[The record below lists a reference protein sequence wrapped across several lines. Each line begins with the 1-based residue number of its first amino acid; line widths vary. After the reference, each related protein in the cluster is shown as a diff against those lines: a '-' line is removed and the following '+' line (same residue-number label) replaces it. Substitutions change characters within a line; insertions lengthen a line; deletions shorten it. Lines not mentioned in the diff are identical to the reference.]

1 MQGSILY
8 KYFPIAINNPEVK
21 RMNNISV
28 IKRSGNKEPLAVE
41 KWQAQ
46 IAKVCSGIADV
57 SQSMIE
63 INAQPHFY
71 DGISTQEIDDITLR
85 AIVDLI
91 DVEGNPDI
99 GNVNYQ
105 YVAGK
110 QRLSMLRKDVYGS
123 YEVPHIYEIVKKNIS
138 VGLYTP
144 ELLEWYTEDE
154 WNKMNDLLD
163 HEKDEEYS
171 YAAIEQLIE
180 KYLVRNRA
188 TKEIYETPQIR
199 YMVAAATVFHKEEPN
214 TARMRYIKE
223 YYNAASDG
231 LFTLATPVLA
241 GLGTPTKQFSSC
253 VLIRSDDDLD
263 SIFAS
268 GEMMAKYAS
277 KRAGIGLEIGRLR
290 PLGSPIRGGEIM
302 HTGMIPFLKKWFG
315 DLRSCSQGGI
325 RNASATVFYPIW
337 HHQFDDLI
345 VLKNNQGTEE
355 TRVRHMDYGVVLS
368 SFFWRRFKNKEDI
381 TFFDPNQVPDLYEAF
396 YNNTELF
403 EELYVKYEKR
413 KDLRK
418 KVMNAEDVFK
428 GGILKER
435 TDTGR
440 IYLVFIDNVQNQG
453 PFDPEYHPIY
463 QSNLCCE
470 ILLPTK
476 PFKRLDDDTGRI
488 ALCTLGSINWGA
500 FRNPE
505 DMRRA
510 CRILHRSL
518 NNILDYQDF
527 LSIQSKLSN
536 DEIRP
541 LGIGV
546 TNLAYWHAKRGMY
559 YGQSD
564 SLAEVKT
571 WMEHQAY
578 YLTEASVELAKER
591 GKCLGSDQT
600 RYGQGKFP
608 WELRAAGVNE
618 LADFTPEL
626 DWESLRADMIQYGV
640 RNATQMAI
648 APVESSSVVINS
660 TNGIEMP
667 MSLISTKE
675 SKAGSLVQVVPEYQK
690 LKSKYQ
696 LMWDQRDCVG
706 YLKTSAVL
714 AAYVDQSISTNTFY
728 NPAFFPD
735 RKVPT
740 TLIAKN
746 LMLACKWG
754 IKTFYYSLI
763 NKQGS
768 KLEVAELAKSYVNG
782 NSESSKM
789 NYTEVE
795 IDDDCEA
802 CKL

>member
-1 MQGSILY
+1 MSI
-8 KYFPIAINNPEVK
+8 IQVT
-21 RMNNISV
+21 
-28 IKRSGNKEPLAVE
+28 KRSGARVPLDVT

-46 IAKVCSGIADV
+46 VTKVCAGIADV

-63 INAQPHFY
+63 IKAQPHFY
-71 DGISTQEIDDITLR
+71 DGIGTREIDELTLR

-91 DVEGNPDI
+91 DIEHNPDV
-99 GNVNYQ
+99 GHVNYQ

-110 QRLSMLRKDVYGS
+110 QRLSMLRKDVYGDYNPPS
-123 YEVPHIYEIVKKNIS
+123 LYEIVKTN
-138 VGLYTP
+138 VATGLYTN
-144 ELLEWYTEDE
+144 ELLEWYSEDE
-154 WNKMNDLLD
+154 WDKMNDFLD
-163 HEKDEEYS
+163 HAKDEEYS

-180 KYLVRNRA
+180 KYLVRNRS
-188 TKEIYETPQIR
+188 TKQIYETPQVR
-199 YMVAAATVFHKEEPN
+199 YMIAAATVMHKED
-214 TARMRYIKE
+214 THQRLRFIKE

-368 SFFWRRFKNKEDI
+368 AFFWRRFKNKENI
-381 TFFDPNQVPDLYEAF
+381 TFFDPNEVPDLYEAF
-396 YNNTELF
+396 YKDTELF
-403 EELYVKYEKR
+403 EELYTKYEKR

-418 KVMNAEDVFK
+418 KVMSAEEVFK

-440 IYLVFIDNVQNQG
+440 IYLVFIDNVMKQG
-453 PFDPEYHPIY
+453 PFDPEYHTIY

-476 PFKRLDDDTGRI
+476 PFKRLDDPNGRI

-510 CRILHRSL
+510 CRILQRSL
-518 NNILDYQDF
+518 CNILDYQDF
-527 LSIQSKLSN
+527 LSIQSQLSN
-536 DEIRP
+536 NEIQP

-546 TNLAYWHAKRGMY
+546 TNLAYWHAKRSFK
-559 YGQSD
+559 YGDKDALQ
-564 SLAEVKT
+564 EVKS

-578 YLTEASVELAKER
+578 YLTEATVELARER
-591 GKCLGSDQT
+591 GACEHSEHT
-600 RYGQGKFP
+600 RYGKGIFP
-608 WELRAAGVNE
+608 WELRADGVNE

-626 DWESLRADMIQYGV
+626 DWESLRTDMLQYGV
-640 RNATQMAI
+640 RNATLMAV

-667 MSLISTKE
+667 MSLISVKE
-675 SKAGSLVQVVPEYQK
+675 SKAGSFIQVVPEYQK
-690 LKSKYQ
+690 LKNKYQ
-696 LMWDQRDCVG
+696 LMWEQTDCDA
-706 YLKTSAVL
+706 YLKTAAVL

-728 NPAFFPD
+728 NPAHWAD

-746 LMLACKWG
+746 LMQAQLWG

-768 KLEVAELAKSYVNG
+768 KAVAEDLPPQTG
-782 NSESSKM
+782 Q
-789 NYTEVE
+789 VE
-795 IDDDCEA
+795 EYIEEDCES